1 MPGRRHFSPSVPRAI
16 LLSVSLLILGAG
28 VLGAQT
34 PDYRRAEQFLNWNAS
49 TMVSGDQVN
58 PVWLE
63 DGDRFWYRNKTRS
76 GTEFVLVDP
85 VRSRRAPAFDHARLA
100 AALSVANDS
109 SYEPHKLPFQR
120 FDFVDSERAIEF
132 NLSRK
137 RFRCTITDYR
147 CVQTDTVPNPG
158 AGFVA
163 SPDSVWEA
171 FIKDHNL
178 WIRPRAGGDSI
189 QLTTDGEKYWSYGVT
204 APRPTQLLRGNPPT
218 PRPQL
223 RWSPDSKKIAVYR
236 IDQRGVEHMHYIS
249 MTSQRPRHF
258 SQPYALPG
266 DSIVPVPNIH
276 IIDIETKQNVA
287 LELDPVPNQLS
298 FNGSPLDSVWTQDSK
313 RIHFHYLTRGS
324 KSIYLIEADAE
335 NGATRLLAMD
345 TSKTFVE
352 TNPQGRPSWYVSPDG
367 SDVIWW
373 SERDGWPHLYRFDG
387 RSAVSTL
394 VASKASRGEESVGE
408 GEAGGGAS
416 GPAAN
421 GAGEGRERRGARAV
435 PFSERPGLPKLKNQ
449 ITAGAW
455 AAGDVLY
462 VDQARKQ
469 IYFTGRG
476 REEGRLIY
484 YAHLYKVGFDGSGLT
499 LLTPEDANHRISF
512 SPSGRFFVDTYSRIE
527 QPPVTVVRRASDGR
541 VVMKLEEADISRLEE
556 IGWKPGEVFT
566 VKARDGVT
574 DLYGVIWFPSNLD
587 PSKKYP
593 VVEYIYPGPQVGSVG
608 QWAFTT
614 GGEHRA
620 MAELGFIVVQLDHMG
635 TPLRSK
641 AFHDN
646 YYGNFIDNGLPDHI
660 AALKQLGAR
669 YPFMDLDRVGIW
681 GHSGGG
687 FASTDAVLR
696 FPEFY
701 KVAVSGAG
709 NHDNRS
715 YNIYWAEKY
724 QGFLQRD
731 SVRKTDN
738 FEASANKTYAKNLQG
753 KLLLMHGDM
762 DDNVHPA
769 MTIQLVDELIKANK
783 DFDLIIAPD
792 RAHGLNEP
800 YFIRRRWDYFVRHL
814 MGVEPPT
821 NYEIKRPGGG
831 GGPGGGGPGEWGD
844 FDGTVH

>member
-1 MPGRRHFSPSVPRAI
+1 MSI
-16 LLSVSLLILGAG
+16 
-28 VLGAQT
+28 
-34 PDYRRAEQFLNWNAS
+34 
-49 TMVSGDQVN
+49 
-58 PVWLE
+58 WLRY
-63 DGDRFWYRNKTRS
+63 G
-76 GTEFVLVDP
+76 P
-85 VRSRRAPAFDHARLA
+85 VR
-100 AALSVANDS
+100 
-109 SYEPHKLPFQR
+109 
-120 FDFVDSERAIEF
+120 
-132 NLSRK
+132 
-137 RFRCTITDYR
+137 
-147 CVQTDTVPNPG
+147 
-158 AGFVA
+158 
-163 SPDSVWEA
+163 
-171 FIKDHNL
+171 
-178 WIRPRAGGDSI
+178 
-189 QLTTDGEKYWSYGVT
+189 
-204 APRPTQLLRGNPPT
+204 
-218 PRPQL
+218 
-223 RWSPDSKKIAVYR
+223 
-236 IDQRGVEHMHYIS
+236 
-249 MTSQRPRHF
+249 
-258 SQPYALPG
+258 
-266 DSIVPVPNIH
+266 
-276 IIDIETKQNVA
+276 
-287 LELDPVPNQLS
+287 
-298 FNGSPLDSVWTQDSK
+298 
-313 RIHFHYLTRGS
+313 
-324 KSIYLIEADAE
+324 
-335 NGATRLLAMD
+335 
-345 TSKTFVE
+345 
-352 TNPQGRPSWYVSPDG
+352 
-367 SDVIWW
+367 
-373 SERDGWPHLYRFDG
+373 
-387 RSAVSTL
+387 RS
-394 VASKASRGEESVGE
+394 
-408 GEAGGGAS
+408 
-416 GPAAN
+416 
-421 GAGEGRERRGARAV
+421 
-435 PFSERPGLPKLKNQ
+435 
-449 ITAGAW
+449 W

>member
-1 MPGRRHFSPSVPRAI
+1 MERLTQSRPTGSVGLIFS
-16 LLSVSLLILGAG
+16 LLVSLCCATALR
-28 VLGAQT
+28 AQT
-34 PDYRRAEQFLNWNAS
+34 PDYRRAERFLSWNAS
-49 TMVSGDQVN
+49 MLISGDQVN

-63 DGDRFWYRNKTRS
+63 DGNRFWYRNNTGS
-76 GTEFVLVDP
+76 GTEYVLVDP
-85 VRSRRAPAFDHARLA
+85 VRNLKAPVFDHARLA
-100 AALSVANDS
+100 AALSLANDT
-109 SYEPHKLPFQR
+109 SYEPHKLPFR
-120 FDFVDSERAIEF
+120 SFDFVDAERAIEF
-132 NLSRK
+132 SLSKK
-137 RFRCTITDYR
+137 RFRCALTSYQ
-147 CVQTDTVPNPG
+147 CVQTDTLPNRG
-158 AGFVA
+158 AAFVA

-171 FIKDHNL
+171 FVKEHNL
-178 WIRPRAGGDSI
+178 WIRPRAGGDSV
-189 QLTTDGEKYWSYGVT
+189 QLTTDGEEYWSYGVSE
-204 APRPTQLLRGNPPT
+204 PRPTQLLRGAPQPQ
-218 PRPQL
+218 RPQL

-236 IDQRGVEHMHYIS
+236 TDQRGVEHMHYIS

-266 DSIVPVPNIH
+266 DSIVPVPNVH
-276 IIDIETKQNVA
+276 IIDIESKRNLA
-287 LELDPVPNQLS
+287 LQLEPVPNQLS
-298 FNGSPLDSVWTQDSK
+298 LSGSPLDSVWTKDSK
-313 RIHFHYLTRGS
+313 KIHLHYLTRAS
-324 KSIYLIEADAE
+324 KSMYLVEADAT

-345 TSKTFVE
+345 TSKTWVE

-367 SDVIWW
+367 GDVIWW

-387 RSAVSTL
+387 KSAQPLL
-394 VASKASRGEESVGE
+394 VAKAS
-408 GEAGGGAS
+408 
-416 GPAAN
+416 
-421 GAGEGRERRGARAV
+421 GAGEGAAAAAGAESGDAATPAAAGAATGVGGQSGRSGRAAGARAAV
-435 PFSERPGLPKLKNQ
+435 PFSARAGLPRLKNQ

-455 AAGDVLY
+455 ATGDVLY
-462 VDQARKQ
+462 VDAAAKQ
-469 IYFTGRG
+469 LYFTARG
-476 REEGRLIY
+476 RERGRLIY
-484 YAHLYKVGFDGSGLT
+484 YAHLYRVNFDGSGLT
-499 LLTPEDANHRISF
+499 LLTPEDANHRVSF
-512 SPSGRFFVDTYSRIE
+512 SPSGKYFVDSYSRVE
-527 QPPVTVVRRASDGR
+527 EPPVTVLRAASDGKIIR
-541 VVMKLEEADISRLEE
+541 TLEKADIAGLEE

-574 DLYGVIWFPSNLD
+574 DLYGVIYFPTDLD

-593 VVEYIYPGPQVGSVG
+593 VLEYIYPGPQVGSVG
-608 QWAFTT
+608 NWAFTV
-614 GGEHRA
+614 GGEYRA
-620 MAELGFIVVQLDHMG
+620 LAELGFVVVLLDHLG

-660 AALKQLGAR
+660 AGVKQLGAR

-724 QGFLQRD
+724 QGLMKRD
-731 SVRKTDN
+731 SVKKTDN

-769 MTIQLVDELIKANK
+769 MTIQVVDELIKANK
-783 DFDLIIAPD
+783 DFDLIIAPN

-800 YFIRRRWDYFVRHL
+800 YFIRRRWDFFVRHL
-814 MGVEPPT
+814 LGVEPPA
-821 NYEIKRPGGG
+821 NFEIQRPESGGS
-831 GGPGGGGPGEWGD
+831 ES
-844 FDGTVH
+844 